1 MNERRRH
8 LFWFVALYAAGLVA
22 FLLVTVVVK
31 ASLRLLR

>member
-1 MNERRRH
+1 MNEQRRH
-8 LFWFVALYAAGLVA
+8 IFWFAALYAAGLVG

>member
-8 LFWFVALYAAGLVA
+8 LFWFVALYAAGLVG
-22 FLLVTVVVK
+22 FLLITVVVK